1 MNIEARDPVQ
11 TLQAVSDSTRLRLV
25 RLLLREE
32 MNVQE
37 LVAVLELRQPSV
49 SRHLAVLRDAGWVD
63 QRREGTFS
71 WYRAANHGDPE
82 LRRVVAQLADQ
93 LALARGDDGR
103 LGAVIAEREARGRE
117 LFAGVADHWDRIRQ
131 QYEHPDL
138 QVGVVAALVPR
149 GLKVVD
155 VGTGSGALL
164 PLLAGSGAEVVAV
177 DHSVALLERARRRC
191 RDAGVAGVC
200 FQQADVRDLPFA
212 DASFDAAY
220 SSMVLHHLP
229 RPAAAIRELAR
240 VVRPGGRVVVVEF
253 SRHNLSWMR
262 DELAHRW
269 LGFQREDLA
278 GWLQECGLVLER
290 WLQRRRTAD
299 DDSDL
304 TASGGRDGFNW
315 PDVVLAVAT
324 KPRGSDDSDDGDDD
338 GDDDGGDGRQTG
350 SVRADTRRG
359 E

>member
-1 MNIEARDPVQ
+1 MNIQTRDPVQ
-11 TLQAVSDSTRLRLV
+11 TLQAVGDPTRLRLL
-25 RLLLREE
+25 RLLMREE
-32 MNVQE
+32 LNVQE

-49 SRHLAVLRDAGWVD
+49 SRHLAVLRDAGWVE

-71 WYRAANHGDPE
+71 WYRAAAGGDPS
-82 LRRVVAQLADQ
+82 LRRAVADLADQ
-93 LALARGDDGR
+93 LAPATGDDGR
-103 LGAVIAEREARGRE
+103 LAGAIAEREARGRE

-138 QVGVVAALVPR
+138 QAGVVAALVPR
-149 GLKVVD
+149 GLRVVD

-177 DHSVALLERARRRC
+177 DHSAALLERARRRC
-191 RDAGVAGVC
+191 RDAGVAGVT

-212 DASFDAAY
+212 DASFDTAY

-229 RPAAAIRELAR
+229 RPLEAVHELAR

-269 LGFQREDLA
+269 LGFERDDLD
-278 GWLQECGLVLER
+278 GWLQEAGLTLER
-290 WLQRRRTAD
+290 WLQRRRTVHD
-299 DDSDL
+299 DPDL
-304 TASGGRDGFNW
+304 TAGGGRDGFNW
-315 PDVVLAVAT
+315 PDVVLAVAE
-324 KPRGSDDSDDGDDD
+324 KPR
-338 GDDDGGDGRQTG
+338 DDGGGGRQTG
-350 SVRADTRRG
+350 PVRADTRRA

>member
-1 MNIEARDPVQ
+1 MHINARDPVQ
-11 TLQAVSDSTRLRLV
+11 TLQAVSDPTRLRLL
-25 RLLLREE
+25 RLLMREE

-37 LVAVLELRQPSV
+37 LVTVLELRQPSV

-71 WYRAANHGDPE
+71 WYRAAITADPA
-82 LRRVVAQLADQ
+82 LQAAVAQLADQ
-93 LALARGDDGR
+93 LAPARGDDGR

-138 QVGVVAALVPR
+138 QIGVVAALVPR
-149 GLKVVD
+149 GLRVVD

-177 DHSVALLERARRRC
+177 DHSTALLERARRRC
-191 RDAGVAGVC
+191 LDAGVTGVT
-200 FQQADVRDLPFA
+200 FQQADVRALPFA
-212 DASFDAAY
+212 AAGFDAAY

-229 RPAAAIRELAR
+229 RPVEAVRELAR
-240 VVRPGGRVVVVEF
+240 VVRPGGRVVVLEF

-269 LGFQREDLA
+269 LGFRREDLT
-278 GWLQECGLVLER
+278 GWLQDCGLVLER
-290 WLQRRRTAD
+290 WLQRRRTAHE
-299 DDSDL
+299 DSDL
-304 TASGGRDGFNW
+304 TAAGGRDGFSW
-315 PDVVLAVAT
+315 PDVVLAVAL
-324 KPRGSDDSDDGDDD
+324 KPG
-338 GDDDGGDGRQTG
+338 DDGGCGRDHG
-350 SVRADTRRG
+350 PMGANTRRA